1 MVDLV
6 GQPGNVHGPD
16 STINGGF
23 ISSIPSPFQ
32 ISRLK
37 EFQHAYM
44 DNTSCQNPGSKHS
57 HALTEN
63 PLSSGIPCLTCFKEL
78 LIIASRCC
86 SMAGRIG
93 LRDG

>member
-32 ISRLK
+32 ISHLK
-37 EFQHAYM
+37 EFQHPYM
-44 DNTSCQNPGSKHS
+44 DKASCQILGSKNS
-57 HALTEN
+57 WALTEN
-63 PLSSGIPCLTCFKEL
+63 PLCSGIPCFTCIKEL
-78 LIIASRCC
+78 LLDCLLMHQCAE
-86 SMAGRIG
+86 GRLKELG
-93 LRDG
+93 